1 MKILAVDD
9 DSIILGLLT
18 EVLESAE
25 YGEVQT
31 CPSAERALEVVSEA
45 KVPFD
50 CFLLDIQMGGMDGI
64 TLCARIRDIPQYA
77 RTPILMLTAM
87 SEKSYID
94 RAFAAGATD
103 YLSKPFDPTEI
114 IVRLGLAEQLMRERK
129 SLAEAAGVV
138 DSLIE
143 VLDRSTQ
150 YDLEEAIDIGKMDRL
165 LRYPAFENYLYQ
177 SGRGVLFLSTVFAA
191 KIRNVRELHHK
202 LPPLEFKNLLSTAAA
217 SLIGNLAEHE
227 AFVTYRGNGEFVG
240 VIPRKGQHALKT
252 LGSEIAFAIEESE
265 GKHAG
270 KLPSEAKLVI
280 GPAVPVR
287 LPTRG
292 ELSKAIWT
300 AVEKVRITADP
311 LLRHEGKARP
321 GREWAH
327 PFTRL
332 KRETEERED
341 TLRDEFKEMLRDQ
354 LSSEIGEHPKAA
366 KAKEKAKPRTSAF
379 KKRDAMTL
387 KKSMKNS
394 TKLFP
399 NPPNQSKKKADP
411 ETALGEPA
419 EKAGGNAEV
428 LPISGEGP
436 GSLRYSNA

>member
-18 EVLESAE
+18 DVLESAE

-31 CPSAERALEVVSEA
+31 CTSAERALEIIAETQ
-45 KVPFD
+45 VPFD

-64 TLCARIRDIPQYA
+64 TLCARIRDMPQYA

-114 IVRLGLAEQLMRERK
+114 IVRLGLAEQLMNERK
-129 SLAEAAGVV
+129 SLVEAAGVV

-143 VLDRSTQ
+143 VLDRSTR
-150 YDLEEAIDIGKMDRL
+150 YDLEAAIDLGKMDRL

-191 KIRNVRELHHK
+191 KIRGVRELHHK

-227 AFVTYRGNGEFVG
+227 VFLTYRGYGEFVG

-252 LGSEIAFAIEESE
+252 LGPELTFPIEESE

-270 KLPSEAKLVI
+270 KLPKEAKLVI

-292 ELSKAIWT
+292 ELSKAIST
-300 AVEKVRITADP
+300 AVEKVRATADP
-311 LLRHEGKARP
+311 LLRHEEKHRP
-321 GREWAH
+321 GRDWAH
-327 PFTRL
+327 PFARL

-354 LSSEIGEHPKAA
+354 LNSEIGQHPKAA
-366 KAKEKAKPRTSAF
+366 KAGARPRTSAF
-379 KKRDAMTL
+379 KKRDADAL
-387 KKSMKNS
+387 KKGMKNPA
-394 TKLFP
+394 KLFP
-399 NPPNQSKKKADP
+399 SGASPPEQDDISRKEAD
-411 ETALGEPA
+411 EHGEQ
-419 EKAGGNAEV
+419 GGGSAEV
-428 LPISGEGP
+428 LPIAGQGRGP
-436 GSLRYSNA
+436 LRYSNA

>member
-18 EVLESAE
+18 DVLESAE

-31 CPSAERALEVVSEA
+31 CTSAERALETIAEA
-45 KVPFD
+45 QVPFD
-50 CFLLDIQMGGMDGI
+50 CFLLDIQMAGMDGI
-64 TLCARIRDIPQYA
+64 ALCARIREIPQYA

-129 SLAEAAGVV
+129 SLAESAGVV

-150 YDLEEAIDIGKMDRL
+150 CDLDEAIDLGKMDRL

-177 SGRGVLFLSTVFAA
+177 SGRGVLFLSTVFGA
-191 KIRNVRELHHK
+191 KVRGVQELHHK
-202 LPPLEFKNLLSTAAA
+202 LPPLEFKNMLSTAAA
-217 SLIGNLAEHE
+217 TLIARLAEHE
-227 AFVTYRGNGEFVG
+227 VFITYRGSGEFVG
-240 VIPRKGQHALKT
+240 VIPRRGQHALKL
-252 LGSEIAFAIEESE
+252 LGPEIAFAIEESE
-265 GKHAG
+265 GKYSG
-270 KLPSEAKLVI
+270 KLPPEVKLVL

-292 ELSKAIWT
+292 ELSKAIWS
-300 AVEKVRITADP
+300 AIEKVRVKADP
-311 LLRHEGKARP
+311 LLRHETRP
-321 GREWAH
+321 GLGRDWGQ
-327 PFTRL
+327 PFSRL
-332 KRETEERED
+332 KRDKEEREVS
-341 TLRDEFKEMLRDQ
+341 LRNEFKQMLRDQ
-354 LSSEIGEHPKAA
+354 LNSEFGEHPKAA
-366 KAKEKAKPRTSAF
+366 RDQAKPKTSAF
-379 KKRDAMTL
+379 MKREGGAVKTG
-387 KKSMKNS
+387 MKNS

-399 NPPNQSKKKADP
+399 KVAPPAKKAP
-411 ETALGEPA
+411 TPNARTAEQGDT
-419 EKAGGNAEV
+419 GTRNADV
-428 LPISGEGP
+428 LPMPGADGSGP
-436 GSLRYSNA
+436 LRYSNA

>member
-31 CPSAERALEVVSEA
+31 CTSAERALEVLSET

-64 TLCARIRDIPQYA
+64 ALCARIRDMPHYA

-114 IVRLGLAEQLMRERK
+114 IVRLGLAEQLMQERR

-143 VLDRSTQ
+143 VLDRSTR
-150 YDLEEAIDIGKMDRL
+150 YDLEEAIDLGKMDRL

-191 KIRNVRELHHK
+191 KIRNVGDLHRK
-202 LPPLEFKNLLSTAAA
+202 LPPLEFKNLLGTAAGT
-217 SLIGNLAEHE
+217 LIGHLAEHE
-227 AFVTYRGNGEFVG
+227 VFVTYRGEGEFVG
-240 VIPRKGQHALKT
+240 VVPRRGQQALK
-252 LGSEIAFAIEESE
+252 LLRPEITFAIEESE
-265 GKHAG
+265 GRYAG
-270 KLPSEAKLVI
+270 KLPAEARLVI

-300 AVEKVRITADP
+300 AVEKVRYTADP
-311 LLRHEGKARP
+311 LGHSDGRP
-321 GREWAH
+321 HSSRDRPH
-327 PFTRL
+327 PFSRL
-332 KRETEERED
+332 KDNETVREA

-354 LSSEIGEHPKAA
+354 LSSEIGEHPKAT
-366 KAKEKAKPRTSAF
+366 KAEAKPRTSAF
-379 KKRDAMTL
+379 MKRDAAMV
-387 KKSMKNS
+387 KKGAS
-394 TKLFP
+394 KLFP
-399 NPPNQSKKKADP
+399 HAAKHLKKDEVPAPEAADCP
-411 ETALGEPA
+411 E
-419 EKAGGNAEV
+419 AGKDSADV
-428 LPISGEGP
+428 LPISGDDQGP
-436 GSLRYSNA
+436 MRFSNA

>member
-18 EVLESAE
+18 DVLETAE

-31 CPSAERALEVVSEA
+31 CTSAERALEAIGEA
-45 KVPFD
+45 QVPFD
-50 CFLLDIQMGGMDGI
+50 CFLLDIQMSGMDGI
-64 TLCARIRDIPQYA
+64 QLCAKIRDIPQYA

-129 SLAEAAGVV
+129 SLAETAGVV

-150 YDLEEAIDIGKMDRL
+150 YDLEEAIDLGKMDRL

-191 KIRNVRELHHK
+191 KVRKVQELHKK
-202 LPPLEFKNLLSTAAA
+202 LPPLEFKNLLTTAAA
-217 SLIGNLAEHE
+217 TLIGELADHE
-227 AFVTYRGNGEFVG
+227 VFVTYRGEGEFVA

-252 LGSEIAFAIEESE
+252 LGPEIAFAIEESE
-265 GKHAG
+265 GKYAG
-270 KLPSEAKLVI
+270 KLPAEAKLVI

-300 AVEKVRITADP
+300 AVERVRVKADP
-311 LLRHEGKARP
+311 FLRHEGASHS
-321 GREWAH
+321 GREWTH
-327 PFTRL
+327 PFSRIRRD
-332 KRETEERED
+332 KEEREAS
-341 TLRDEFKEMLRDQ
+341 LRDEFKEMLRDQ

-366 KAKEKAKPRTSAF
+366 KAQPKPKTSAF
-379 KKRDAMTL
+379 MKRDSGAAKKKRM
-387 KKSMKNS
+387 KSS

-399 NPPNQSKKKADP
+399 KVTPPEKKTTPPDATPSETGEKSGSKGAD
-411 ETALGEPA
+411 
-419 EKAGGNAEV
+419 V
-428 LPISGEGP
+428 LPLTGDGP
-436 GSLRYSNA
+436 GSMRYSNA

>member
-31 CPSAERALEVVSEA
+31 CTSAERALEVIAET

-64 TLCARIRDIPQYA
+64 GLCARIRDLPQYS

-87 SEKSYID
+87 AEKSYID

-114 IVRLGLAEQLMRERK
+114 IVRLGLAEQLMQERK

-150 YDLEEAIDIGKMDRL
+150 YDLEEAIDLGKIDRL

-191 KIRNVRELHHK
+191 KIRGVRELHYK
-202 LPPLEFKNLLSTAAA
+202 LPPLEFKNLLATAAGT
-217 SLIGNLAEHE
+217 LIGKLAEHE
-227 AFVTYRGNGEFVG
+227 VFVTYRGEGEFVG
-240 VIPRKGQHALKT
+240 VIPRRGQHALKT
-252 LGSEIAFAIEESE
+252 LGPEIAFPIEESE

-270 KLPSEAKLVI
+270 RLPPEAKLVI

-292 ELSKAIWT
+292 ELNKAIWS
-300 AVEKVRITADP
+300 AVEKVRFTADP
-311 LLRHEGKARP
+311 LSHGDGKTRP
-321 GREWAH
+321 GREWPH
-327 PFTRL
+327 PFARL
-332 KRETEERED
+332 KNEETARED
-341 TLRDEFKEMLRDQ
+341 SLRDEFKEMLRDQ
-354 LSSEIGEHPKAA
+354 LSSEIGEHPKAT
-366 KAKEKAKPRTSAF
+366 KATAAPKPRTGAF
-379 KKRDAMTL
+379 MKRDAPPA
-387 KKSMKNS
+387 KKGAS
-394 TKLFP
+394 KLFP
-399 NPPNQSKKKADP
+399 HAAKHLKKPEAAGTPVEDGAEASKDR
-411 ETALGEPA
+411 
-419 EKAGGNAEV
+419 AEV
-428 LPISGEGP
+428 LPISGEGQGP
-436 GSLRYSNA
+436 MRFSNA

>member
-31 CPSAERALEVVSEA
+31 CTSAERALEVLSET

-64 TLCARIRDIPQYA
+64 ALCARIRDMPHYA

-114 IVRLGLAEQLMRERK
+114 IVRLGLAEQLMQERR

-143 VLDRSTQ
+143 VLDRSTR
-150 YDLEEAIDIGKMDRL
+150 YDLEEAIDLGKMDRL

-191 KIRNVRELHHK
+191 KIRNVGDLHRK
-202 LPPLEFKNLLSTAAA
+202 LPPLEFKNLLGTAAGT
-217 SLIGNLAEHE
+217 LIGHLAEHE
-227 AFVTYRGNGEFVG
+227 VFVTYRGEGEFVG
-240 VIPRKGQHALKT
+240 VVPRRGQQALK
-252 LGSEIAFAIEESE
+252 LLRPEITFAIEESE
-265 GKHAG
+265 GRYAG
-270 KLPSEAKLVI
+270 KLPAEARLVI

-292 ELSKAIWT
+292 ELNKAIWS
-300 AVEKVRITADP
+300 AVEKVRFATDP
-311 LLRHEGKARP
+311 LMRQEGRSHG
-321 GREWAH
+321 GRDWAH
-327 PFTRL
+327 PFARL
-332 KRETEERED
+332 KNDAAARED
-341 TLRDEFKEMLRDQ
+341 SLRDEFKEMLRDQ
-354 LSSEIGEHPKAA
+354 LSSEIGEHPKSA
-366 KAKEKAKPRTSAF
+366 KAQTKPRTGAF
-379 KKRDAMTL
+379 MKREGATAKKHP
-387 KKSMKNS
+387 

-399 NPPNQSKKKADP
+399 NAAKQHKAKEDA
-411 ETALGEPA
+411 ALPADERAQVGGE
-419 EKAGGNAEV
+419 GGGEV
-428 LPISGEGP
+428 LPMPGDGQGP
-436 GSLRYSNA
+436 MRFSNA

>member
-18 EVLESAE
+18 DVLESAE
-25 YGEVQT
+25 YGEVRT
-31 CPSAERALEVVSEA
+31 CPSAERALEVIGETQ
-45 KVPFD
+45 VPFD

-64 TLCARIRDIPQYA
+64 GLCARIREMPQYA

-129 SLAEAAGVV
+129 SLAETAGVV

-150 YDLEEAIDIGKMDRL
+150 YDLEEAIDLGKMDRL

-202 LPPLEFKNLLSTAAA
+202 LPPLEFKNLLATAAGT
-217 SLIGNLAEHE
+217 LIAQLAEHE
-227 AFVTYRGNGEFVG
+227 VFLTYRGEGEFVG

-252 LGSEIAFAIEESE
+252 LGPEIGFAIEESE

-270 KLPSEAKLVI
+270 KLPKEAILI
-280 GPAVPVR
+280 LGPAVPVR

-300 AVEKVRITADP
+300 AVEKVRVKADP
-311 LLRHEGKARP
+311 LLRHADKSRG
-321 GREWAH
+321 GREWTH
-327 PFTRL
+327 PFSRL
-332 KRETEERED
+332 RQEKEAQEGS
-341 TLRDEFKEMLRDQ
+341 LRDEFKEMLRDQ
-354 LSSEIGEHPKAA
+354 LNSEIGEHRKAVKPQPKH
-366 KAKEKAKPRTSAF
+366 RTSAF
-379 KKRDAMTL
+379 MKREGGGF
-387 KKSMKNS
+387 KHGMKNS
-394 TKLFP
+394 TRLFP
-399 NPPNQSKKKADP
+399 KVAPSAKKKALP
-411 ETALGEPA
+411 NAVVTSEQSEKTAQGA
-419 EKAGGNAEV
+419 DV
-428 LPISGEGP
+428 LPIPGDGP